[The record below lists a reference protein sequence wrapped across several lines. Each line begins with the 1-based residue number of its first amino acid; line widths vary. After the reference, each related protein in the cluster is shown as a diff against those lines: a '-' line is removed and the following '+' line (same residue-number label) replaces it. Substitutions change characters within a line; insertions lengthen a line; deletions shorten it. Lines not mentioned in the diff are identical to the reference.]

1 MVYSYLK
8 NNYKEGEPVFLTDI
22 QIDGMS
28 EENLRYHLKSLT
40 DQGLINRFDSG
51 IYYLP
56 KKSLLDEPVKISAE
70 TVTMH
75 KYINRRGKSVGY
87 YSGYTLANRLG
98 ISSQVPFKEEIT
110 SNYAPAVVREIVVGN
125 RRYILRRPV
134 VPVTEENI
142 YVLQLLDCLKD
153 IEKSSEIDPRE
164 CGKILTQYAEKHHI
178 TKAMVDKYIGH
189 YPLKVFKAI
198 YDTEVKYVPA

>member
-8 NNYKEGEPVFLTDI
+8 NRYKEGEPIFLTDI

-28 EENLRYHLKSLT
+28 GENLRYHLKRLT
-40 DQGLINRFDSG
+40 DQGCISRFDSG
-51 IYYLP
+51 IYYMP
-56 KKSLLDEPVKISAE
+56 KKGLLNEQMKISAE
-70 TVTMH
+70 TVTVH
-75 KYINRRGKSVGY
+75 KYINRRGKYIGY
-87 YSGYTLANRLG
+87 YSGYTLANQLG
-98 ISSQVPFKEEIT
+98 LSTQVPLKEEIT
-110 SNYAPAVVREIVVGN
+110 SNYAPAAVREIVVGN
-125 RRYILRRPV
+125 RKYIIRRPV
-134 VPVTEENI
+134 VPVTEENV

-153 IEKSSEIDPRE
+153 LDKSSEIDSKE

-178 TKAMVDKYIGH
+178 TKAMIDKYIDY

>member
-28 EENLRYHLKSLT
+28 EGNLRYHLKSLT

-51 IYYLP
+51 IYYIP
-56 KKSLLDEPVKISAE
+56 QKDLLNNPVKISAE
-70 TVTMH
+70 TVTIH
-75 KYINRRGKSVGY
+75 KYINRHGKHIGY
-87 YSGYTLANRLG
+87 YSGYTLANRMG
-98 ISSQVPFKEEIT
+98 MSTQVPFKEEIT
-110 SNYAPAVVREIVVGN
+110 SNYAAAPVREIKVGN
-125 RRYILRRPV
+125 RTYVIRRPV

-142 YVLQLLDCLKD
+142 HVLQLLDCLKD
-153 IEKSSEIDPRE
+153 LEKSSEINLKE
-164 CGKILTQYAEKHHI
+164 CGKILTQYAKKHHI
-178 TKAMVDKYIGH
+178 TKEMIDKYIGH
-189 YPLKVFKAI
+189 YPLKIFKAI